1 VICDYSLE
9 QIASR
14 PAAAGQQLI
23 SYAISFFDAR
33 FWWHVLHHSRVVPWE
48 RPRFQRECALCP
60 LIGNKSD
67 RGGVLRNVRRSYL
80 KRKSGS

>member
-23 SYAISFFDAR
+23 SYTISFFDAR
-33 FWWHVLHHSRVVPWE
+33 FWWHVLPSQPRCALGETALPEGVRVVSLN
-48 RPRFQRECALCP
+48 R
-60 LIGNKSD
+60 NKSD